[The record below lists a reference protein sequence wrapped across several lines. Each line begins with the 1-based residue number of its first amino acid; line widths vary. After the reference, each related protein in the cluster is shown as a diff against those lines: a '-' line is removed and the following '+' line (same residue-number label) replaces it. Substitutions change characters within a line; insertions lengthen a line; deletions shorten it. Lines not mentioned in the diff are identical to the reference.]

1 MLILL
6 NTGWVAHR
14 FGQWRWVLHAAAGV
28 AFLVIGWAAA
38 NIVLVVQS
46 LAPPADSSS
55 AGWTF
60 LTFAAAG
67 FPLLLYSLWLCYID
81 STREAYRAIAERYR
95 RDGW

>member
-14 FGQWRWVLHAAAGV
+14 FGQWRWLLHAVAGV
-28 AFLVIGWAAA
+28 VFLAIGWAAA

-46 LAPPADSSS
+46 LAPTAESSA

-67 FPLLLYSLWLCYID
+67 FILLLYSIWLSYID
-81 STREAYRAIAERYR
+81 STRQAYRAIAERYR